1 MKQLKLK
8 PLAFSL
14 AALAFSAGAGHA
26 EMTVSFKW
34 GGIPLCTTGK
44 PNTVANPEFVLKG
57 VPEGTNRL
65 SFKLKDLDVPGYNHG
80 GGTVKVKL
88 SGAGKIPSGAFKYK
102 SPCPPSG
109 KHTYEW
115 TVIAKN
121 GGKTLATAK
130 ARRKY
135 PE

>member
-65 SFKLKDLDVPGYNHG
+65 SFKLKDLDVPSYNHG
-80 GGTVKVKL
+80 GGKVKMSQ
-88 SGAGKIPSGAFKYK
+88 SGKVPSGVFKYK
-102 SPCPPSG
+102 SPCPPG
-109 KHTYEW
+109 GVHTYEW
-115 TVIAKN
+115 TATAQIGN
-121 GGKTLATAK
+121 KTAAVAK